1 MEATGGVLSPWFYLY
16 LGLGACLPV
25 ASKRHPCGLKANSRD
40 CFTFN
45 TGTLNSVSTRP
56 ESTEPRSVKRMAF
69 QDEPTRAS
77 DLKGRALYSE
87 QNG

>member
-1 MEATGGVLSPWFYLY
+1 MKATGGVLSPWFYLY

-45 TGTLNSVSTRP
+45 TGRP
-56 ESTEPRSVKRMAF
+56 VN
-69 QDEPTRAS
+69 
-77 DLKGRALYSE
+77 SE
-87 QNG
+87 QYIYKTRKHRAQISEEDGLPR